1 MSMEEW
7 RRHPDNPRNT
17 PKISP
22 EENQRLLDEAL
33 ATGQKWDVQERIN
46 ARRLADLN
54 AECGGGLG
62 KIQAPAKFDAAIPTP
77 RCQAGAGAF
86 GTYFVH
92 TSEKHGFK
100 VFRNEDEDADPG
112 WEFDRL
118 GKAHAAGVNVPEPL
132 AINYTKDGTH
142 TLTLRH
148 MKGYREI
155 ADVYG
160 GSGDLSRAPLIIRL
174 KLAREFR
181 KLHTEGIAHGDIHSG
196 NFMVNEKSKRVAL
209 VDFGFS
215 TQIDDAPHR
224 IHNKDGVENLMADL
238 VRLPE
243 YFGLRSF
250 TRDYQGVL
258 SNISTQAKDY
268 NRSWDN
274 YELAIKRYYD
284 VLEAELLDADR
295 RPRSR
300 FVSGADQPRI
310 PGITR
315 AVLTANANTFQR
327 GVMEQVAQQQPSLF
341 KQGAKNLGLKPAQ
354 LHRALAPERA
364 ARKAALRQRP
374 FGTPLG

>member
-1 MSMEEW
+1 
-7 RRHPDNPRNT
+7 
-17 PKISP
+17 
-22 EENQRLLDEAL
+22 
-33 ATGQKWDVQERIN
+33 
-46 ARRLADLN
+46 
-54 AECGGGLG
+54 
-62 KIQAPAKFDAAIPTP
+62 
-77 RCQAGAGAF
+77 
-86 GTYFVH
+86 
-92 TSEKHGFK
+92 
-100 VFRNEDEDADPG
+100 
-112 WEFDRL
+112 
-118 GKAHAAGVNVPEPL
+118 
-132 AINYTKDGTH
+132 
-142 TLTLRH
+142 
-148 MKGYREI
+148 
-155 ADVYG
+155 
-160 GSGDLSRAPLIIRL
+160 
-174 KLAREFR
+174 
-181 KLHTEGIAHGDIHSG
+181 
-196 NFMVNEKSKRVAL
+196 

-215 TQIDDAPHR
+215 TQIYDAPHR

-243 YFGLRSF
+243 YLGLRSF

-268 NRSWDN
+268 DRSWEKF
-274 YELAIKRYYD
+274 ELGIKRYYD

-327 GVMEQVAQQQPSLF
+327 GVMEQAAQQQPSLF